1 MNTLTVRLTFFLF
14 LLLGS
19 LSFAQQQRR
28 YPVDPQTRW
37 AVGANQTPADELK
50 AQLDAG
56 KDVLIIDVRNA
67 RSFEKETI
75 PGAINIPLEEL
86 EEHLKTIPK
95 DKLLVFT

>member
-1 MNTLTVRLTFFLF
+1 MKTVMLTTVMF
-14 LLLGS
+14 LLCGS
-19 LSFAQQQRR
+19 FAVAQQQRR

-37 AVGANQTPADELK
+37 AVGANQQAADELK

-56 KDVLIIDVRNA
+56 KDVLIIDVRNP
-67 RSFEKETI
+67 RSFERETI
-75 PGAINIPLEEL
+75 PGAINIPLEQL

>member
-1 MNTLTVRLTFFLF
+1 MRTLMLTSVMF
-14 LLLGS
+14 LLSGS
-19 LSFAQQQRR
+19 FAVAQQQRR

-37 AVGANQTPADELK
+37 AVGASQKPADELK

-56 KDVLIIDVRNA
+56 KDVLIIDVRNP
-67 RSFEKETI
+67 RSFERETI

>member
-1 MNTLTVRLTFFLF
+1 MKTLALTVFIF
-14 LLLGS
+14 LLGGS
-19 LSFAQQQRR
+19 FAFAQQQRR

-37 AVGANQTPADELK
+37 AVGADQKPADELK
-50 AQLDAG
+50 AHLDAG

-67 RSFEKETI
+67 RSFERETI

>member
-1 MNTLTVRLTFFLF
+1 MKTLMLTAVIF
-14 LLLGS
+14 LLCGS
-19 LSFAQQQRR
+19 FAVAQQQRR

-37 AVGANQTPADELK
+37 AVGANQKAADELK
-50 AQLDAG
+50 SQIAAG
-56 KDVLIIDVRNA
+56 TEVLIIDVRNP
-67 RSFEKETI
+67 RSFERETI